1 LRRLY
6 QQAQPRIGEAGQSW
20 RMSSSSSNGMDWL
33 RSTVGNLTMT
43 GMGRAVVRVVA
54 AVFDTYKRPHAAQ
67 SATRFDF
74 CNDAGVALEESRIAL
89 PPELH
94 RLA

>member
-1 LRRLY
+1 
-6 QQAQPRIGEAGQSW
+6 
-20 RMSSSSSNGMDWL
+20 
-33 RSTVGNLTMT
+33 MT